1 MKPYVHKV
9 QYYET
14 DRMGITHHSNYVRFM
29 EEARIDFFERVGLPY
44 EKMEAQGLISPVV
57 GVDLQY
63 KKTTTYP
70 DLIEIQVRVSDISA
84 LKFSVE
90 YKMICNGAVC
100 CIAHSSHCFIKDGR
114 PVVLSRDYPE
124 LYQALVDAQ

>member
-14 DRMGITHHSNYVRFM
+14 DRMGVTHHSNYVRFM
-29 EEARIDFFERVGLPY
+29 EESRIDFFEQVGLPY
-44 EKMEAQGLISPVV
+44 EELEAQGLISPVV
-57 GVDLQY
+57 GVELQY

-70 DLIEIQVRVSDISA
+70 DLIEIHVRVSEITA

-90 YKMICNGAVC
+90 YKMYCKGEVC
-100 CIAHSSHCFIKDGR
+100 CLAHSTHCFIKDGR

-124 LYQALVDAQ
+124 LYQALVSAQ